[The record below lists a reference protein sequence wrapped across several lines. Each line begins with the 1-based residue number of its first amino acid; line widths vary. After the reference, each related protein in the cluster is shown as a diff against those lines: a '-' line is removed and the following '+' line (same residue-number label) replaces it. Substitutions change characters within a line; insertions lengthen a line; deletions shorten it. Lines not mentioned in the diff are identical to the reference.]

1 VALEDARPEREFSL
15 STMVDVAKRAKVSIA
30 TVSRVLSGQQSVA
43 PELTA
48 RVMEAVKELEY
59 EPNFTAQNLRR
70 NESRTLVIVTPNI
83 TNPYY
88 ANIIAGIAKGSQER
102 GYSTFL
108 FNTEG
113 KRKMEEQI
121 LDRLKK
127 HQADGAILLAA
138 ELGSDWIYEY
148 AKEYPVVQC
157 SEFDPKYPI
166 PRVCVDNYKATQD
179 LMEYLIS
186 LGHTRIGTISIE
198 NRFHSTATRLQG
210 YKDSLTKAGIAVTD
224 DYIRATQGYTF
235 KMGFAS
241 ARSLLAQEKRPTAL
255 FCVSDM
261 LALGAIAG
269 AREMGFRVPED
280 VTVVGFDDVEYT
292 TMFHPYITTVVQPC
306 FQIGYTAVELVCG
319 LIQRQEVP
327 MEVELPHQLVV
338 RESSAPIDGHLAN
351 FASCV
356 PGC

>member
-1 VALEDARPEREFSL
+1 MP
-15 STMVDVAKRAKVSIA
+15 TMVDVAKRANVSIA
-30 TVSRVLSGQQSVA
+30 TVSRVLNGQANVK
-43 PELTA
+43 PELVA
-48 RVMEAVKELEY
+48 QVMDAVRELQY

-88 ANIIAGIAKGSQER
+88 SNIIAGIAKGSQER

-113 KRKMEEQI
+113 KREMEEQI

-127 HQADGAILLAA
+127 HQADGAILLAT
-138 ELGSDWIYEY
+138 ELGSDWIYDY

-157 SEFDPKYPI
+157 SEFDPMYAI
-166 PRVCVDNYKATQD
+166 PHVCVDNYKATQD
-179 LMEYLIS
+179 VMEYLLS
-186 LGHTRIGTISIE
+186 LGHTRIGTISVE
-198 NRFHSTATRLQG
+198 NRFYSTATRIRG
-210 YKDSLTKAGIAVTD
+210 YKDALEKAGIAVEE
-224 DYIRATQGYTF
+224 DYIRYAQGYTF
-235 KMGFAS
+235 KMGFKS

-269 AREMGFRVPED
+269 AKEMGFRVPND

-292 TMFHPYITTVVQPC
+292 TMFHPYITTIVQPC
-306 FQIGYTAVELVCG
+306 YQIGYTAVELVCG
-319 LIQRQEVP
+319 LIQRQQVPNEV
-327 MEVELPHQLVV
+327 MLPHQLVV
-338 RESSAPIDGHLAN
+338 RESSAPFDGHLVN
-351 FASCV
+351 FTS
-356 PGC
+356 